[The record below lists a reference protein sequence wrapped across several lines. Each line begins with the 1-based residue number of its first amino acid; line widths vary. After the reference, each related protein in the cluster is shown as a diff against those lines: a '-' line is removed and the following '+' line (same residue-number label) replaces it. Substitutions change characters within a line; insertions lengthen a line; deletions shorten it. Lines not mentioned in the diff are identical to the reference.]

1 MRFLNRII
9 FINSASIKYAE
20 VKLDG
25 NVHFIGTQGVGKSTL
40 LRAILFFYNAD
51 KNNLGI
57 PKATPQGKKSFDD
70 YYFPKANS
78 YIVYEVKKG
87 DFEFFVLAFRNQ
99 GRASFRFF
107 DTAFD
112 RNLLIDDQ
120 GGVLEQGQIRNTLGQ
135 RVNYSNIVNNYQEY
149 RDIIYGNNRGLD
161 QSFRKYSILESKQY
175 HSIPRTIQ
183 NVFLNSKLD
192 AEFIKETIIKSL
204 DEDEIKIDL
213 ETYAHSHLRDF
224 ETELHDVN
232 VWQRANAQGELIVK
246 KQADQ
251 ILQLVLHYKALEAEK
266 TTVSKQL
273 GWVMQHL
280 ENQQPKIDK
289 ELQKNTEKKD
299 NLITRQARQRKSF
312 EEKKERI
319 QRKLNVLDNDLKK
332 AKDKK
337 QAYEKQDIE
346 GIIQRVNK
354 QATLEDQQKVLA
366 EEKQLLT
373 ARFTQIEHKYQA
385 LINQANNALAKFKND
400 QNERKN
406 SLNEAFFQWKE
417 ELRTR
422 FEEIRENIRVRHEN
436 SVNQA
441 LETIQIKESKITEL
455 ERKKAATTYERFYE
469 EDLTQLRQQQQQ
481 LQQDKV
487 AAEQTIK
494 KAQENIEYTQQKWTL
509 EQEALEHKYQIKR
522 AQLDQ
527 EQKAVLDQMAKIE
540 AKIADSKDSLYGW
553 LSQHVP
559 DWPSHIGKVID
570 EERVLFAKNLHPK
583 LNPTSGK
590 ATNKNAPLLS
600 FYGVEL
606 DLSQIDKKVNTVQ
619 DYEADLE
626 RLGEQVNSLK
636 RKLHLAETQL
646 EKDQA
651 NLKKKHQ
658 TEINHTKNQIKES
671 EYQAEQLQLKLDELT
686 VGLEELQEKANREK
700 KAALTEIEAQ
710 LELTR
715 VDLSEAQNTYQA
727 LKQGIQKEINRKKQE
742 HETQIDTQVKAKE
755 QKVAALQEEVQQQVA
770 TTQQRVQKLKQQQ
783 TTELQEEGVNTDR
796 IDEIET
802 QLADL
807 QQTLDFIKAHTGL
820 VFEYQKDKRDFID
833 KIDEFKDDKANW
845 QQQLTLEKTAYDQK
859 KAITEEKLKE
869 VDQALVD
876 LNQQHQALEEDMEEF
891 ERFKQ
896 TPWFEI
902 IAIDME
908 DYNKQDQ
915 TNERAKGLMD
925 VIRQK
930 VFTSNKALND
940 LKASVNAFTSNF
952 KEKNIFHFKTNFNRE
967 NDYLAFAEGL
977 KEFIAEDKITEFYKR
992 VNQRFIDIIRQIA
1005 RETSELKAKEGKI
1018 SQIVHKINQ
1027 DFASRNFVQAIKH
1040 VELRLVESSNRVMML
1055 LLEIK
1060 KFFEEHLIELGDIN
1074 LFAEKGSQKSH
1085 ERTVKL
1091 LQRLVKEMDNY
1102 KGGNELKLSDS
1113 FDLEFKIIEND
1124 NDTGWTQKLSN
1135 VGSEGT
1141 DVLVKAMINIM
1152 LLNVFKESAS
1162 RNFDDFKLH
1171 CMMDEIGRLHPS
1183 NIEGILKFANARN
1196 ILLINGSPTSSNPT
1210 DYKHVYKLSKDK
1222 YNVTTVKRLLSNVS
1236 KLTKLEA

>member
-120 GGVLEQGQIRNTLGQ
+120 GGVLEQGQIRNTLGR

-161 QSFRKYSILESKQY
+161 QLFRKYSILESKQY

-232 VWQRANAQGELIVK
+232 VWQRTNSKGELIVK

-251 ILQLVLHYKALEAEK
+251 ILKLVLHYKALETEK
-266 TTVSKQL
+266 TSVSKQL

-280 ENQQPKIDK
+280 EQQEPKLTK
-289 ELQKNTEKKD
+289 EIQKNTEKKD
-299 NLITRQARQRKSF
+299 NLITRQTRQRKSF

-319 QRKLNVLDNDLKK
+319 QRKLNVLDSDLKK
-332 AKDKK
+332 AQHKK
-337 QAYEKQDIE
+337 QAYEKQGIE
-346 GIIQRVNK
+346 DIIQRVNK
-354 QATLEDQQKVLA
+354 QTTLEDQQHILG

-385 LINQANNALAKFKND
+385 LINQATNALEKFKND
-400 QNERKN
+400 QNEQKN
-406 SLNEAFFQWKE
+406 SINEAFFQWKE
-417 ELRTR
+417 DVQTR
-422 FEEIRENIRVRHEN
+422 FEEIRESIRTRHETAV
-436 SVNQA
+436 SQA
-441 LETIQIKESKITEL
+441 LETIQVKEAKITEL
-455 ERKKAATTYERFYE
+455 QRKKAATTYERFYE
-469 EDLTQLRQQQQQ
+469 QEITQLKQQQQE
-481 LQQDKV
+481 LQQNKTSTKQV
-487 AAEQTIK
+487 IK
-494 KAQENIEYTQQKWTL
+494 NAQENIGYVQQKWTL
-509 EQEALEHKYQIKR
+509 EKDTLEHKYQVKR
-522 AQLDQ
+522 DSIEK
-527 EQKAVLDQMAKIE
+527 EQKAVLEQIEQIE

-559 DWPSHIGKVID
+559 DWPKHIGKVID
-570 EERVLFAKNLHPK
+570 EENILFAKNLHPQ
-583 LNPTSGK
+583 LSS
-590 ATNKNAPLLS
+590 NAQMLS
-600 FYGVEL
+600 FYGVDL
-606 DLSQIDKKVNTVQ
+606 DLSQVNKNVKTVQ

-626 RLGEQVNSLK
+626 QLQAQVKSLK
-636 RKLHLAETQL
+636 RKLHNAETQL

-651 NLKKKHQ
+651 NLKKKYQ
-658 TEINHTKNQIKES
+658 TEINYAQNQIKES
-671 EYQAEQLQLKLDELT
+671 EYQIEQLQLKLDELKIN
-686 VGLEELQEKANREK
+686 LEELQEKANVEK
-700 KAALTEIEAQ
+700 KKALDEIEANI
-710 LELTR
+710 ELHE

-742 HETQIDTQVKAKE
+742 HEGQIAERVKAKE
-755 QKVAALQEEVQQQVA
+755 LQIVELQEEVKKQAAQAEQRIQQ
-770 TTQQRVQKLKQQQ
+770 LKQQQ
-783 TTELQEEGVNTDR
+783 TDELQKEGVNTDR
-796 IDEIET
+796 INEIEA
-802 QLADL
+802 QLGSL
-807 QQTLDFIKAHTGL
+807 QQELDFIKTHTKL

-833 KIDEFKDDKANW
+833 KIEEFKEDKANW
-845 QQQLTLEKTAYDQK
+845 QQQLTLEQSSYGQK
-859 KAITEEKLKE
+859 RSATEEKITE
-869 VDQALVD
+869 VTQILADLDQQNQAL
-876 LNQQHQALEEDMEEF
+876 QEDVVEF
-891 ERFKQ
+891 ESFKQ

-902 IAIDME
+902 VAVDM
-908 DYNKQDQ
+908 DAYTKQDQ
-915 TNERAKGLMD
+915 TTERAKALMD

-930 VFTSNKALND
+930 VFTSNKALNE

-967 NDYLAFAEGL
+967 TDYLLFAEGL
-977 KEFIAEDKITEFYKR
+977 KEFIAEDKITEFYTR

-1018 SQIVHKINQ
+1018 SQIVQKINK

-1040 VELRLVESSNRVMML
+1040 VELRLVESSNRVMIL

-1074 LFAEKGSQKSH
+1074 LFAEKGSQKNH

-1091 LQRLVKEMDNY
+1091 LQRLVKEMDSY

-1210 DYKHVYKLSKDK
+1210 DYRHVYKLSKDK
-1222 YNVTTVKRLLSNVS
+1222 YNVTTVKRLLSSISATNKV
-1236 KLTKLEA
+1236 

>member
-112 RNLLIDDQ
+112 PHLLIDDQ
-120 GGVLEQGQIRNTLGQ
+120 GGVLEQGQIRNTLGR

-161 QSFRKYSILESKQY
+161 QLFRKYAILESKQY

-204 DEDEIKIDL
+204 DEDELKIDL

-266 TTVSKQL
+266 TTLSKQL
-273 GWVMQHL
+273 GWVMQNL
-280 ENQQPKIDK
+280 EQQRPKLEK
-289 ELQKNTEKKD
+289 EIQKNIEKKD
-299 NLITRQARQRKSF
+299 NLSARQVRQRKSF
-312 EEKKERI
+312 DEKKERI

-332 AKDKK
+332 ARDKK
-337 QAYEKQDIE
+337 QAYEKQGIE
-346 GIIQRVNK
+346 EIIHRVNK

-373 ARFTQIEHKYQA
+373 ARFTQIDHKYQA
-385 LINQANNALAKFKND
+385 LINQASNALAKFKND

-406 SLNEAFFQWKE
+406 SLNETFFQWKE
-417 ELRTR
+417 EMRTR
-422 FEEIRENIRVRHEN
+422 FEEVRENIRVRHET
-436 SVNQA
+436 SINQA
-441 LETIQIKESKITEL
+441 LETIQIKESKITAL
-455 ERKKAATTYERFYE
+455 ERKKAVTTYERFYE
-469 EDLTQLRQQQQQ
+469 QELTQLQQQQQQ
-481 LQQDKV
+481 LQQDKQV
-487 AAEQTIK
+487 AEQAIK
-494 KAQENIEYTQQKWTL
+494 KAQENVAYVQQKWKL
-509 EQEALEHKYQIKR
+509 EQETLEHKYQITREQLAKEQTAIQ
-522 AQLDQ
+522 AQIVQ
-527 EQKAVLDQMAKIE
+527 VE
-540 AKIADSKDSLYGW
+540 AKITASKDSLYGW

-559 DWPSHIGKVID
+559 DWPTHIGKLID
-570 EERVLFAKNLHPK
+570 EERVLFAKNLAPK
-583 LNPTSGK
+583 LSSPSSK
-590 ATNKNAPLLS
+590 SIQPLS
-600 FYGVEL
+600 FFGVEL
-606 DLSQIDKKVNTVQ
+606 DLSQIDKNVKTVQ
-619 DYEADLE
+619 DYETDLE
-626 RLGEQVNSLK
+626 RFEEQAKSLK

-646 EKDQA
+646 EKDQG

-658 TEINHTKNQIKES
+658 TEINHTNNQIKES
-671 EYQAEQLQLKLDELT
+671 EYKTEQIQFKLDELKI
-686 VGLEELQEKANREK
+686 GIEELQEKATSEK
-700 KAALTEIEAQ
+700 KAALSEIEAN
-710 LELTR
+710 LELLN
-715 VDLSEAQNTYQA
+715 VDLSEAQNTYQG

-742 HETQIDTQVKAKE
+742 NEAQIAIEVKTKE
-755 QKVAALQEEVQQQVA
+755 HKITELQEEVQQQSIA
-770 TTQQRVQKLKQQQ
+770 TKQRIQKLKEQQ
-783 TTELQEEGVNTDR
+783 TTELQKEGVNTDR
-796 IDEIET
+796 INEIEA
-802 QLADL
+802 QLTHL
-807 QQTLDFIKAHTGL
+807 QQVLDFIKAHTGL

-833 KIDEFKDDKANW
+833 KIDEFKEDKANW
-845 QQQLTLEKTAYDQK
+845 QQQLTLEKTTYDQK
-859 KAITEEKLKE
+859 RATTEEKITE
-869 VDQALVD
+869 IVQALTD
-876 LNQQHQALEEDMEEF
+876 LNHQHQALKEDIVEF
-891 ERFKQ
+891 ESFKQ

-902 IAIDME
+902 VAIDME
-908 DYNKQDQ
+908 AYSKQNQ
-915 TNERAKGLMD
+915 SNERAKALMD

-930 VFTSNKALND
+930 VFTSDKAFNE

-967 NDYLAFAEGL
+967 NDYLSFAEGL

-1018 SQIVHKINQ
+1018 SQIVQKINK

-1074 LFAEKGSQKSH
+1074 LFAEKGTKKNH

-1091 LQRLVKEMDNY
+1091 LQRLVKEMDSY

-1210 DYKHVYKLSKDK
+1210 DYRHVYKLSKDK
-1222 YNVTTVKRLLSNVS
+1222 YNVTTVKRLLSDVS
-1236 KLTKLEA
+1236 TLNKVGV

>member
-78 YIVYEVKKG
+78 YMVYEVKKG

-112 RNLLIDDQ
+112 RNLLIDEQ
-120 GGVLEQGQIRNTLGQ
+120 GAVLEQGQIRTQLGR

-161 QSFRKYSILESKQY
+161 QSFRKYSILESRQY

-232 VWQRANAQGELIVK
+232 VWQRTNAKGELIVK
-246 KQADQ
+246 KQADS
-251 ILQLVLHYKALEAEK
+251 ILKLVLHYKALEAEK

-280 ENQQPKIDK
+280 EQQGPRLAK
-289 ELQKNTEKKD
+289 EIQKNTEKQD
-299 NLITRQARQRKSF
+299 NLFARQARQRKSF

-332 AKDKK
+332 ARDKK
-337 QAYEKQDIE
+337 QVYEKQDIE

-354 QATLEDQQKVLA
+354 QTTLEDRQQVLT
-366 EEKQLLT
+366 EEKRLLT
-373 ARFTQIEHKYQA
+373 ARFTQIAHKYQA
-385 LINQANNALAKFKND
+385 LIDQATNALAKFKND

-406 SLNEAFFQWKE
+406 SLNEDFFQWQE
-417 ELRTR
+417 DLRSR
-422 FEEIRENIRVRHEN
+422 FEEIIESIRVRHEAA
-436 SVNQA
+436 VQQA
-441 LETIQIKESKITEL
+441 LETIQITESKITEL
-455 ERKKAATTYERFYE
+455 QRKKAVVTYQRGYE
-469 EDLTQLRQQQQQ
+469 QEVDQLNEQQRQ
-481 LQQDKV
+481 LQQQKTSTTQV
-487 AAEQTIK
+487 IKNAE
-494 KAQENIEYTQQKWTL
+494 ENIKHVQQRWTL
-509 EQEALEHKYQIKR
+509 EKDTLTHKYQIKR
-522 AQLDQ
+522 DRITQELTSVQAQVTQ
-527 EQKAVLDQMAKIE
+527 IE
-540 AKIADSKDSLYGW
+540 TKIADNKDSLYGW
-553 LSQHVP
+553 LSEHVP
-559 DWPSHIGKVID
+559 DWPTHIGKVID
-570 EERVLFAKNLHPK
+570 EERILFARNLQPKLHPEFHQD
-583 LNPTSGK
+583 TS
-590 ATNKNAPLLS
+590 LLS
-600 FYGVEL
+600 FYGISL
-606 DLSQIDKKVNTVQ
+606 DLSQIDKNVKTVQ
-619 DYEADLE
+619 DYQAELE
-626 RLGEQVNSLK
+626 TLQDQIKSLRRRLHQ
-636 RKLHLAETQL
+636 AETQL

-658 TEINHTKNQIKES
+658 IEINHAQNQIKEN
-671 EYQAEQLQLKLDELT
+671 EYQTEQLQLKLDEIKIT
-686 VGLEELQEKANREK
+686 IAELQEKAIREK
-700 KAALTEIEAQ
+700 KN
-710 LELTR
+710 ELTKIE
-715 VDLSEAQNTYQA
+715 DNITATESELSETQNTYQA
-727 LKQGIQKEINRKKQE
+727 LKQGIQKEIDRKKQE
-742 HETQIDTQVKAKE
+742 QSRQIAAQVQIKE
-755 QKVAALQEEVQQQVA
+755 EKINELQKEVQQQLN
-770 TTQQRVQKLKQQQ
+770 TTNQRVQQLKEQQ
-783 TTELQEEGVNTDR
+783 TTELQQEGVNTDR
-796 IDEIET
+796 IDEIDG

-807 QQTLDFIKAHTGL
+807 QQEIDFIKANTGL

-833 KIDEFKDDKANW
+833 KIDGFKEDRNNW
-845 QQQLTLEKTAYDQK
+845 LQQLTLENTAYAQK
-859 KAITEEKLKE
+859 QTAIEEKITEVKHTLANLQQQGQAMKE
-869 VDQALVD
+869 DVA
-876 LNQQHQALEEDMEEF
+876 EF
-891 ERFKQ
+891 ESFKQ

-902 IAIDME
+902 VSIDME
-908 DYNKQDQ
+908 AHGKPDQ
-915 TNERAKGLMD
+915 TTERAKVLMD
-925 VIRQK
+925 AIRQK
-930 VFTSNKALND
+930 VFTSNQALNE
-940 LKASVNAFTSNF
+940 LKSSVNAFTSNF

-967 NDYLAFAEGL
+967 DDYLAFAEGL

-1018 SQIVHKINQ
+1018 SQIVHKINK

-1040 VELRLVESSNRVMML
+1040 VELRLVESSNRVMVL

-1060 KFFEEHLIELGDIN
+1060 KFFEGHLIELGDIN
-1074 LFAEKGSQKSH
+1074 LFAEKGTQKNH

-1102 KGGNELKLSDS
+1102 KGGTELKLSDS

-1162 RNFDDFKLH
+1162 SNFDDFKLH

-1210 DYKHVYKLSKDK
+1210 DYRHVYKLSKDK
-1222 YNVTTVKRLLSNVS
+1222 HNVTTVKRLLSNLSTVNLANS
-1236 KLTKLEA
+1236 